1 MTSKE
6 TAEERKKRFIAMT
19 SAERKLLIRSKM
31 QENGIEEGSGVL
43 GATYDEGEI
52 WDLIRITS
60 CFPEMQNRHRKTH
73 SNSGKNNK
81 LLLIS
86 ILLPIAFFVG
96 AGLYIENFRSP
107 ATRREI
113 SVEAIFLD

>member
-1 MTSKE
+1 MTRKE

-19 SAERKLLIRSKM
+19 SAERKLLIRLKM
-31 QENGIEEGSGVL
+31 KQNGIEEGSGVL
-43 GATYDEGEI
+43 GATYDEDEL

-60 CFPEMQNRHRKTH
+60 CFSEMKNRNRKTH
-73 SNSGKNNK
+73 SNLLKKNK
-81 LLLIS
+81 LFLGS
-86 ILLPIAFFVG
+86 IMIVIAFSVG
-96 AGLYIENFRSP
+96 TGFYIENFPLP